1 MNVTE
6 TRIKMSSLLL
16 ILLVTTSKVTGQI
29 NALASVLEFANSN
42 EETSQEDMFNVL
54 EKPSERK

>member
-54 EKPSERK
+54 EKPSYC

>member
-1 MNVTE
+1 MIE
-6 TRIKMSSLLL
+6 TRIKMCSLLV

-29 NALASVLEFANSN
+29 NALASVLEFADTD
-42 EETSQEDMFNVL
+42 EEPSQEDKFNVL

>member
-6 TRIKMSSLLL
+6 TRIKMCSLLL

>member
-42 EETSQEDMFNVL
+42 EETSQEDKFNVL